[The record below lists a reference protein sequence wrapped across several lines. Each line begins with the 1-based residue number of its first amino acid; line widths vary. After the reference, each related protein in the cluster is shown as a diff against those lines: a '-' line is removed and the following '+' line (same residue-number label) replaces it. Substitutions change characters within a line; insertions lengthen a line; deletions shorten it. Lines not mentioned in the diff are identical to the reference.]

1 MYFVRDVKY
10 GLLARFCYM
19 SNNSDVLMST
29 IEQVEPLIAKKC
41 TEAGFELFEARFFR
55 AGSRAILR
63 VFIDGPKGVLIADC
77 EQISHALSEMLDA
90 ENFLDGRAYTLEV
103 SSPGIDRPLRQER
116 EFRRV
121 TGRNVVVY
129 LEKPVAGKLSWKGVV
144 ERCENEVLQLSV
156 KGRTVEIP
164 LGMVTSG
171 KEEIKF
177 K

>member
-1 MYFVRDVKY
+1 MYFVRGVKY

-19 SNNSDVLMST
+19 SINSDAAMST
-29 IEQVEPLIAKKC
+29 FEQIEPHIAKTC
-41 TEAGFELFEARFFR
+41 AGAGFEFFEARFFR

-63 VFIDGPKGVLIADC
+63 VFIDGPDGVAIADC
-77 EQISHALSEMLDA
+77 EKISNLVSVLLDE
-90 ENFLDGRAYTLEV
+90 ENFLDGRPYTLEV
-103 SSPGIDRPLRQER
+103 SSPGIDRPLRKER
-116 EFRRV
+116 EFQRV

-129 LEKPVAGKLSWKGVV
+129 LQEPVAGKLSWKGVV
-144 ERCENEVLQLSV
+144 ERCENEVLQLSAQ
-156 KGRTVEIP
+156 GRTVEIP